1 MFLDAP
7 TDGRDGPNPVDN
19 QRGESKRERV
29 EETGG
34 GTVLQQYCWGGDRD
48 VKEEEDEEGAKQN
61 AE

>member
-1 MFLDAP
+1 MVLDVP

-29 EETGG
+29 GETGG
-34 GTVLQQYCWGGDRD
+34 GTVLQQYFWGGDGD
-48 VKEEEDEEGAKQN
+48 GKEEEEEER